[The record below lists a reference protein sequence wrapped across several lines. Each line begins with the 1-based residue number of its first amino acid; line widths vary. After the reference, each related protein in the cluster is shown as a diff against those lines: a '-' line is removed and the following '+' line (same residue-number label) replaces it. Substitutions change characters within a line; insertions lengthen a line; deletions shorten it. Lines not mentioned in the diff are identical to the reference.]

1 MLMGRAKGRAI
12 RLAWLTLVF
21 SIATFALAPTSQ
33 AQQEQT
39 ESGRKMLTKVVP
51 AYPALAQRMGIA
63 GTVKI
68 QTLVL
73 PNGTFKSAE
82 VLGGHPVLAQAGI
95 DALRKCKWDP
105 AAHETKE
112 IVIFNFH
119 P

>member
-1 MLMGRAKGRAI
+1 MCTAKARAI
-12 RLAWLTLVF
+12 RMQYWLMLAF
-21 SIATFALAPTSQ
+21 FIATFVFAAGSE

-51 AYPALAQRMGIA
+51 VYPALAQRLGIA

-95 DALRKCKWDP
+95 DALRKCRWDP
-105 AAHETKE
+105 ATHETKE
-112 IVIFNFH
+112 TVIFNFH

>member
-1 MLMGRAKGRAI
+1 MHNAKGDSI
-12 RLAWLTLVF
+12 RLKYSLTFLF
-21 SIATFALAPTSQ
+21 TIAVFALAAASQ
-33 AQQEQT
+33 AQQGQT

-73 PNGTFKSAE
+73 PNGAFKSAE

-105 AAHETKE
+105 AAHETTE
-112 IVIFNFH
+112 IIIFNFH